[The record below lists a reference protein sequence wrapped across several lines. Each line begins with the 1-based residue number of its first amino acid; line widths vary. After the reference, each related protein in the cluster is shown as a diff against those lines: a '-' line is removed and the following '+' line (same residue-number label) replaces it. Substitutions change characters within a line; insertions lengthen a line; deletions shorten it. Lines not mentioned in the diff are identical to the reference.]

1 MSIVTVGRRRISF
14 RIEARQAI
22 HTGDVLQEA
31 MYPLAEMGHPIVR
44 EEIKIWY
51 AKLRQFGTEH

>member
-14 RIEARQAI
+14 RIETRQAI

>member
-14 RIEARQAI
+14 RIETRQAVR
-22 HTGDVLQEA
+22 TGEVLQEA
-31 MYPLAEMGHPIVR
+31 MYPPAEPGHPIVR

-51 AKLRQFGTEH
+51 AKLQQFGTEH